1 MFLVN
6 NFAKGEQFHAV
17 LRYKNSQI
25 IQILNI
31 YIYDTGTL
39 FRIYFEV
46 NMTVTYLHPAAYY
59 IS

>member
-31 YIYDTGTL
+31 YIYDTGM
-39 FRIYFEV
+39 YFV
-46 NMTVTYLHPAAYY
+46 
-59 IS
+59 